1 MTTAE
6 LLAKFADPE
15 IIQTLSL
22 SDKLFAGL
30 MATILG
36 MGITFISLIVL
47 QFAMVI
53 MEKLLGRPAKQT
65 VQEPV
70 HSSAPAP
77 SPEITTT
84 PEIIT
89 TNDNELIAVI
99 SSVIALQ
106 LKTSV
111 SNIVIRNIEKVEDSS
126 SAWNRTGMLEQMNS
140 RL

>member
-1 MTTAE
+1 MTTTE
-6 LLAKFADPE
+6 LLAKFADPD

-53 MEKLLGRPAKQT
+53 MDKLLSRPAKQT

-70 HSSAPAP
+70 HSSTPAP

-84 PEIIT
+84 
-89 TNDNELIAVI
+89 DDSELIAVI

-111 SNIVIRNIEKVEDSS
+111 NKIVIRNIEKIEDSS
-126 SAWNRTGMLEQMNS
+126 SAWNRTGRLEQMNS

>member
-1 MTTAE
+1 MTTTE

-22 SDKLFAGL
+22 SDKVFAGM

-36 MGITFISLIVL
+36 MGITFVSLIVL

-53 MEKLLGRPAKQT
+53 MEKVLSRPVKKT
-65 VQEPV
+65 VREPV
-70 HSSAPAP
+70 HSDAPAL
-77 SPEITTT
+77 SPEVTKTD
-84 PEIIT
+84 
-89 TNDNELIAVI
+89 DNELIAVI

-111 SNIVIRNIEKVEDSS
+111 NDIVIRNIEKVEDSS
-126 SAWNRTGMLEQMNS
+126 SAWNRTGRLEQMNS

>member
-1 MTTAE
+1 MTTTE

-36 MGITFISLIVL
+36 MGITFISLVVL
-47 QFAMVI
+47 QFAMVL
-53 MEKLLGRPAKQT
+53 MEKLLGRPAKQS
-65 VQEPV
+65 VQKPF
-70 HSSAPAP
+70 HSGPPAP
-77 SPEITTT
+77 SPEVTGTD
-84 PEIIT
+84 
-89 TNDNELIAVI
+89 DNELIAVI

-106 LKTSV
+106 LKTPV
-111 SNIVIRNIEKVEDSS
+111 SNVVIRNIEKVEDSS
-126 SAWNRTGMLEQMNS
+126 SAWNKTGRLEQMNS

>member
-1 MTTAE
+1 MTTTE

-53 MEKLLGRPAKQT
+53 MEKLLGRPAKET
-65 VQEPV
+65 VQETV
-70 HSSAPAP
+70 HSGVPAP
-77 SPEITTT
+77 SPEVTTT
-84 PEIIT
+84 D
-89 TNDNELIAVI
+89 DNELIAVI
-99 SSVIALQ
+99 GSVIALQ

-126 SAWNRTGMLEQMNS
+126 SAWNRTGRLEQMNS

>member
-1 MTTAE
+1 MTTTE

-47 QFAMVI
+47 QFAMVL
-53 MEKLLGRPAKQT
+53 MEKMLGRPAKQS
-65 VQEPV
+65 VRKAL
-70 HSSAPAP
+70 HSSPPAP
-77 SPEITTT
+77 SPEVTGAD
-84 PEIIT
+84 
-89 TNDNELIAVI
+89 DNELIAVI

-111 SNIVIRNIEKVEDSS
+111 NNIVIRNIEKIEDSS
-126 SAWNRTGMLEQMNS
+126 SAWNRTGRLEQMNS

>member
-1 MTTAE
+1 MTTTE

-53 MEKLLGRPAKQT
+53 MEKLLSRPVKQT

-70 HSSAPAP
+70 HSGAPAS
-77 SPEITTT
+77 SPEVT
-84 PEIIT
+84 T

-111 SNIVIRNIEKVEDSS
+111 SNIVIRNIEKIEDSS
-126 SAWNRTGMLEQMNS
+126 SVWNRTGRLEQMNS

>member
-1 MTTAE
+1 MTTTE

-47 QFAMVI
+47 QFAMVL
-53 MEKLLGRPAKQT
+53 MEKMLGRPAKQS
-65 VQEPV
+65 VQKAL
-70 HSSAPAP
+70 HSSPPAP
-77 SPEITTT
+77 SPEVTGAD
-84 PEIIT
+84 
-89 TNDNELIAVI
+89 DNELIAVI

-111 SNIVIRNIEKVEDSS
+111 NNIVIRNIEKIEDSS
-126 SAWNRTGMLEQMNS
+126 SAWNRTGRLEQMNS